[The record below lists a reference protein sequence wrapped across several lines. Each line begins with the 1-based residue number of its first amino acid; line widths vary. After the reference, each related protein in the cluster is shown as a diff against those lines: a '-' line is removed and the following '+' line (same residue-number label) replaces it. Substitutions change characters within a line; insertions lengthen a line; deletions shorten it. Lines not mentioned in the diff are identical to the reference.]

1 ARPAERGEFTKR
13 AFLNDRLDLAQAEA
27 VLDIITAQ
35 TRPGLAAAIGRLQ
48 GKLSRRVEAIRSEII
63 DLLAGIEADIDFS
76 EDDGVAETTGD
87 PLSRIQEIMDRIAA
101 LAATYRQGRIYR
113 EGIGV
118 VIAGR
123 PNVGKSSLLNR
134 LLGEKRAIVTSIPG
148 TTRDFIEETV
158 DLGGIPV
165 RLTDTAGLR
174 TPVDAIEKE
183 GIDLV
188 WQRLETADAVLVL
201 LDGSADLTADDREL
215 LAKMTAKP
223 MLPVLNKSD
232 LPQRLAEESLKGLL
246 PEGTPSAVRISAKYG
261 DGIDRL
267 TAALRDLVLAT
278 PAEEAPEAMIAHL
291 HHKTALEKAV
301 AGLVR
306 ARDGLTG
313 GLPAEFVALEVREA
327 LDALGEI
334 TGRTTPEEVLDR
346 IFANFCIGK

>member
-1 ARPAERGEFTKR
+1 MK
-13 AFLNDRLDLAQAEA
+13 
-27 VLDIITAQ
+27 
-35 TRPGLAAAIGRLQ
+35 
-48 GKLSRRVEAIRSEII
+48 GKLSGRIEEIRSEIV
-63 DLLAGIEADIDFS
+63 DLLAEIETAIDFS
-76 EDDGVAETTGD
+76 EEDGVAETSG
-87 PLSRIQEIMDRIAA
+87 SSHFQIQHIIDRITS
-101 LAATYRQGRIYR
+101 LTATYNQGRIYR
-113 EGIGV
+113 EGIGI

-158 DLGGIPV
+158 DLEGIPV

-174 TPVDAIEKE
+174 PPEDAIEKE

-188 WQRLETADAVLVL
+188 WQRVETADAVLVL
-201 LDGSADLTADDREL
+201 FDASAELTADDREL

-223 MLPVLNKSD
+223 MLAILNKSD
-232 LPQRLAEESLKGLL
+232 LPPRLKEESLKGLL
-246 PEGTPSAVRISAKYG
+246 REGTPPAIRISAKYG

-267 TAALRDLVLAT
+267 TAALRDLVLMT
-278 PAEEAPEAMIAHL
+278 PAEESSEVMIAHL
-291 HHKTALEKAV
+291 HHKTAMEKVA

-306 ARDGLTG
+306 AREGLTG

-334 TGRTTPEEVLDR
+334 TGRTTPDEVLER